1 MCLYRTAINS
11 ELGRLAGTATLQSC
25 CPSFSTMEV
34 GIAEY
39 NPLSEGDFSDALAVV
54 VGDGSVSCD
63 AAG

>member
-1 MCLYRTAINS
+1 VCAARPLIQNS
-11 ELGRLAGTATLQSC
+11 ADSRELQLLQSC
-25 CPSFSTMEV
+25 GPSFSTMEA

-39 NPLSEGDFSDALAVV
+39 NPLCEGDFSDALAVV